1 MEDMLNYCGFN
12 SAFDMIKSHLTE
24 DELMDLLSDLLHEN
38 KDIAQ
43 EICEEIAFDLY
54 EWVDIDKLFKCKVAC
69 IHIGTNSTRIKK
81 AYIAVTSTFH
91 EVC

>member
-12 SAFDMIKSHLTE
+12 SAFDMIKTHFTE

-43 EICEEIAFDLY
+43 EICEEIAVDLY
-54 EWVDIDKLFKCKVAC
+54 EWVDMDKVRADADDA
-69 IHIGTNSTRIKK
+69 
-81 AYIAVTSTFH
+81 AYEAYRDSLLGDD
-91 EVC
+91 

>member
-12 SAFDMIKSHLTE
+12 SAFDMIKSHFTE

-43 EICEEIAFDLY
+43 EICEEIAVDLY
-54 EWVDIDKLFKCKVAC
+54 EWVDRDKLRADFEDAQYQ
-69 IHIGTNSTRIKK
+69 
-81 AYIAVTSTFH
+81 AYKDSLLGDD
-91 EVC
+91 